1 MVVTTM
7 KAKKPR
13 LMIKELDDDEEV
25 EGEGEGEGEGRD

>member
-13 LMIKELDDDEEV
+13 LMIKEPDDDEEV
-25 EGEGEGEGEGRD
+25 EGEGEGEGRD